1 MHLKKMSRKTAR
13 ENLYKLVFEYL
24 FNKDENTPS
33 LEIITNS
40 PDVAESEV
48 EYITSSYK
56 GVISHYDELC
66 ELIAS
71 SAHGFVIERIYK
83 PDLTALLIACYEM
96 KYTDIPKRVAISE
109 AVDLVKSYSTEKS
122 GAYVNGILASIY
134 KELQQTEEK

>member
-1 MHLKKMSRKTAR
+1 MSRKTAR

-24 FNKDENTPS
+24 FNKDENSPS
-33 LEIITNS
+33 LEIITS
-40 PDVAESEV
+40 ATDVSESEV

-66 ELIAS
+66 QMIAT
-71 SAHGFVIERIYK
+71 SAHGFVIDRIYK
-83 PDLTALLIACYEM
+83 PDLAALLVACYEM
-96 KYTDIPKRVAISE
+96 TYTDIPKRVAISE

-134 KELQQTEEK
+134 KNLEQTEDK